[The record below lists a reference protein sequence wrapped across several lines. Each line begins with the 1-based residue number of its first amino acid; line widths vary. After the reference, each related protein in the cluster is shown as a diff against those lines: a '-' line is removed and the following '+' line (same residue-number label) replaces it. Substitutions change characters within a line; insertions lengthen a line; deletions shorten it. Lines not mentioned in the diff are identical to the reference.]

1 MIILDSSL
9 DKPRKTGSELRIV
22 RESARK
28 KGSSCQEMSEH
39 STPRPP
45 APVQTYDQACSEL
58 VVGIRTPLLD
68 LCLSKNK
75 LAEWHQR
82 HWSLLVYGNILIW
95 SLHFFMVLP
104 LCLPHPPEF
113 SISEFSCTDLIC
125 DSFLPL

>member
-22 RESARK
+22 REAARK
-28 KGSSCQEMSEH
+28 KGCSCQEMSEH
-39 STPRPP
+39 STPCLP

-58 VVGIRTPLLD
+58 VFGIRTPLLD

-104 LCLPHPPEF
+104 LCLPPGVFH
-113 SISEFSCTDLIC
+113 
-125 DSFLPL
+125 